1 MIAPI
6 LVGST
11 FSWSLTNIKGIEGNV
26 KPLGFPL
33 NQYFPFFVLSLI
45 GIIGVVICSRIPSYL
60 DKSQRL
66 NEENL
71 DDKTDNLIDLK
82 CNKITHITVGSFI
95 PN

>member
-11 FSWSLTNIKGIEGNV
+11 FSWSLTNIKGIEDNV
-26 KPLGFPL
+26 KPLGFPF
-33 NQYFPFFVLSLI
+33 NQYFPFFLLSLI

-71 DDKTDNLIDLK
+71 DHKTDDLVDLK